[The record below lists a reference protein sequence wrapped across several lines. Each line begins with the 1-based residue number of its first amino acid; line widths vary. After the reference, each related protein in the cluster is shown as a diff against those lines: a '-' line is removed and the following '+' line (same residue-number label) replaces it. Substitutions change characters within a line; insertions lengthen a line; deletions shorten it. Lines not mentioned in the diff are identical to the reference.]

1 VLLNIGEEIRVDV
14 LNVDGMKVGPVVFG
28 CKTFTY
34 RLTGAPL
41 EWNAVGIAKALDM
54 NIRNNRIEFVNK

>member
-1 VLLNIGEEIRVDV
+1 MDV